1 MTLMVGLKQLI
12 LALSGKLKLKWSK
25 ILING
30 NEIWFTFPLINWLI
44 INNNKKWHRIC
55 IEM

>member
-1 MTLMVGLKQLI
+1 MVGLKQLI